1 MYVALPFQ
9 LGHLRTA
16 FRLLDKDQD
25 GLVSVEDLRFH
36 YQSQGCEISRC
47 SGRGVWEA
55 SLVYGLEVES
65 VLGGVH

>member
-1 MYVALPFQ
+1 MDVALPFQ

-36 YQSQGCEISRC
+36 YQSQGCEISRD
-47 SGRGVWEA
+47 EA
-55 SLVYGLEVES
+55 
-65 VLGGVH
+65 LG